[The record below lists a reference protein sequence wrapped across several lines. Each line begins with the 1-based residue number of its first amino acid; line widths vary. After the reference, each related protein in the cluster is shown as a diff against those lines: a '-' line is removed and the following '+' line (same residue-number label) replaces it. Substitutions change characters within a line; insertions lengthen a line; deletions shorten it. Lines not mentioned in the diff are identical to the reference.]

1 MELPTRPERGPV
13 ALVVYAVSTLTL
25 LGASGISP
33 VLPVLV
39 GELSLTGPQ
48 AGLVMTVYTLP
59 VVFVVPVVGWL
70 ADRVGRRPPLVVGLF
85 VFGLAGAAVF
95 FAPDFRTILALRLV
109 QGIGY
114 SAVSPLTI
122 TLLGDL
128 FEGDAE
134 AGAQGLRV
142 VSVNLG
148 GFVFPIVT
156 GALAAVAWNVP
167 FLLFLLAVPAGL
179 LVLWRLPEVDPRPDE
194 GNHSGVSHRRSVVRA
209 VSQPIVAGTLALGFT
224 RFFMTYGVFTFLP
237 LLVTDHGIGVGTVG
251 VVIGSISGVK
261 VLVASQSRRAF
272 NLGAPGLVM
281 AAALLMSGV
290 MVATFAAAETLVVF
304 LALAG
309 AYGLSE
315 GVIAPLQ
322 KSALTQ
328 NTGGGVRASVIS
340 INSVLK
346 NAGKTAAPLAL
357 GLVISARG
365 LGDAFVLLGAG
376 GAVVSKGPVT
386 RGHRRRSSHHRP
398 PASNDREPGAS
409 TR

>member
-1 MELPTRPERGPV
+1 MGPPSRPERQPV
-13 ALVVYAVSTLTL
+13 ALIIYAVSTLTL

-33 VLPVLV
+33 VLPVLM
-39 GELSLTGPQ
+39 GALELTEPQ

-59 VVFVVPVVGWL
+59 VIFVVPVVGWL

-85 VFGLAGAAVF
+85 VFGLAGALVF
-95 FAPDFRTILALRLV
+95 FTTDFRTILALRLV

-128 FEGDAE
+128 FADDAE

-156 GALAAVAWNVP
+156 GALAALAWNVP

-179 LVLWRLPEVDPRPDE
+179 LVLWRLPEVAPRTDGDE
-194 GNHSGVSHRRSVVRA
+194 EVRPEGTHARA
-209 VSQPIVAGTLALGFT
+209 VLQAVGKPIIAGTLALGFT

-237 LLVTDHGIGVGTVG
+237 LLITDHGIGVGTVG

-261 VLVASQSRRAF
+261 VLVASQSRRSF
-272 NLGAPGLVM
+272 NLGPAGIVM
-281 AAALLMSGV
+281 AGALLASGV
-290 MVATFAAAETLVVF
+290 MVATFAAAGTLVAF
-304 LALAG
+304 LLIAG
-309 AYGLSE
+309 VYGLSE

-328 NTGGGVRASVIS
+328 NAGGSVRASVIS
-340 INSVLK
+340 VNAVLK
-346 NAGKTAAPLAL
+346 NTGKTAAPVVL
-357 GLVISARG
+357 GVVISARG
-365 LGDAFVLLGAG
+365 LGEAFLSLGVG
-376 GAVVSKGPVT
+376 GAVVSALILVAFL
-386 RGHRRRSSHHRP
+386 RGSSR
-398 PASNDREPGAS
+398 DGEW
-409 TR
+409 T

>member
-1 MELPTRPERGPV
+1 MGPPSRPERQPV
-13 ALVVYAVSTLTL
+13 ALIIYAVSTLTL

-33 VLPVLV
+33 VLPVLM
-39 GELSLTGPQ
+39 GALELTEPQ

-59 VVFVVPVVGWL
+59 VIFVVPVVGWL

-85 VFGLAGAAVF
+85 VFGLAGALVF
-95 FAPDFRTILALRLV
+95 FTTDFRTILALRLV

-128 FEGDAE
+128 FADDAE

-156 GALAAVAWNVP
+156 GALAALAWNVP

-179 LVLWRLPEVDPRPDE
+179 LVLWRLPEVAPRTDGDE
-194 GNHSGVSHRRSVVRA
+194 EVRPEGTHARA
-209 VSQPIVAGTLALGFT
+209 VLQAVKKPIIAGTLALGFT

-237 LLVTDHGIGVGTVG
+237 LLITDHGIGVGTVG

-261 VLVASQSRRAF
+261 VLVASQSRRSF
-272 NLGAPGLVM
+272 NLGPAGIVM
-281 AAALLMSGV
+281 AGALLASGV
-290 MVATFAAAETLVVF
+290 MVATFAAAGTLVAF
-304 LALAG
+304 LLIAG
-309 AYGLSE
+309 VYGLSE

-328 NTGGGVRASVIS
+328 NAGGSVRASVIS
-340 INSVLK
+340 VNAVLK
-346 NAGKTAAPLAL
+346 NTGKTAAPVVL
-357 GLVISARG
+357 GVVISARG
-365 LGDAFVLLGAG
+365 LGEAFLSLGVG
-376 GAVVSKGPVT
+376 GAAVSALILVAFL
-386 RGHRRRSSHHRP
+386 RGSSRGG
-398 PASNDREPGAS
+398 EW
-409 TR
+409 T